1 LTKKQERFMSTLT
14 IVALGLVAI
23 VFIFVLARLFG
34 QPSIR
39 PLLPGDLS
47 PDKRKTPEGRISS
60 TADSAYQEV
69 LNLAD
74 VVLEH
79 NETVYA
85 ATGLR
90 GDTETVLLVTNLRVF
105 YFTRRFGASRYSH
118 DVFAFDKLHPI
129 PVSQAVIGENI
140 RLLEGDR
147 MAEMKSPG
155 AESWLDTAED
165 TIKIINQQIKRA
177 RTAQ

>member
-1 LTKKQERFMSTLT
+1 MSTMTL
-14 IVALGLVAI
+14 VALGFVVI
-23 VFIFVLARLFG
+23 VFLFVLARLFG

-39 PLLPGDLS
+39 SLTPSDLVK
-47 PDKRKTPEGRISS
+47 DKQTAKEGRSRT
-60 TADSAYQEV
+60 TADATYQEL

-74 VVLEH
+74 VQLDN

-85 ATGLR
+85 AAGMR
-90 GDTETVLLVTNLRVF
+90 GETETVLLVTNLRVF

-118 DVFAFDKLHPI
+118 DVFDFAKLHPI
-129 PVSQAVIGENI
+129 PISQAVIGENI

-155 AESWLDTAED
+155 AESWLDSAED
-165 TIKIINQQIKRA
+165 TIKVINQQIKRA
-177 RTAQ
+177 RTNQ